1 MDQVFGVYPLLHTF
15 ARLIPFFSLGN
26 VISQVPYAIPFLDA
40 MTGKNGSLPRVRQY
54 GRERVFKR
62 LKAGAWRKDLF
73 YHLVRQFIESSMFTS
88 LKPITEW

>member
-1 MDQVFGVYPLLHTF
+1 MDQVFGVYPLHTF
-15 ARLIPFFSLGN
+15 AHLLIPFFSVGN
-26 VISQVPYAIPFLDA
+26 VMSQISYALPFLDA

-62 LKAGAWRKDLF
+62 LKAGACRKDLF
-73 YHLVRQFIESSMFTS
+73 YHLVSQYIESDMFTS